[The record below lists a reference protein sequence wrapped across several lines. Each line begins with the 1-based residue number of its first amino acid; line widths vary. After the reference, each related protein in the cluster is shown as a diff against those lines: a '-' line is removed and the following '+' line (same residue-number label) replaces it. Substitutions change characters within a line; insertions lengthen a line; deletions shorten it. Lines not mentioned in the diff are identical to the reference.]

1 MNDMENY
8 LSDQVEKAVQNSNDL
23 PDQFF
28 RSQSLRDQNMA
39 QQSQISSSEQIIRA
53 LEGKMNRLAHEN
65 RMLQARI
72 DDLNDPFAPPT
83 EEEKEAM
90 AFNRWRM
97 ENKEF
102 EKKTYISSFMFQALA
117 YKELAIQMGMKE
129 GLTPDQVAAMERD
142 YMDRVLNDDNKTEHY
157 TGHSN
162 LDFNDAFFR
171 SEHKSLLKKMNIP
184 NRIEE
189 WRAEKR
195 KEIETKRKL
204 EVTQSASLTKSSN
217 SSSWDNFKSYL
228 ITAILLFLIFLLFV

>member
-1 MNDMENY
+1 MPGFSVAGIDVFWISTNIEKEEKMNDMENF
-8 LSDQVEKAVQNSNDL
+8 LNDQVGKAVQNSNDL

-28 RSQSLRDQNMA
+28 RSQNLRQQNMA

-53 LEGKMNRLAHEN
+53 LEEKMNRVAQEN

-97 ENKEF
+97 ENEEF

-129 GLTPDQVAAMERD
+129 GLTPDQVAAMERE
-142 YMDRVLNDDNKTEHY
+142 YMGLVLNNETKSEHY
-157 TGHSN
+157 SGH
-162 LDFNDAFFR
+162 
-171 SEHKSLLKKMNIP
+171 EK
-184 NRIEE
+184 NRYQ
-189 WRAEKR
+189 R
-195 KEIETKRKL
+195 
-204 EVTQSASLTKSSN
+204 
-217 SSSWDNFKSYL
+217 
-228 ITAILLFLIFLLFV
+228 